1 MEREKTNAREGG
13 EEMPQEKQSKPGQA
27 AQGPARPPRMVY
39 APTEREAEDGLP
51 MIVFDLD
58 GTISDSYQLS
68 IQACRQVFGRM
79 GLPAL
84 PLDVIESFNGLSADE
99 VCRAMG
105 IGPERRSE
113 FEAFWAEAEDE
124 AVRRFARPFFGAME
138 TLRALEGDAS
148 LCLLTN
154 GSASYMSQTLQKF
167 GMAHLFVRK
176 AAFARGM
183 TKADWICRWQKELC
197 ACRSLSVG
205 DRETDVRAAHAAG
218 ALALGVT
225 YGTGGVGELMEADA
239 LAGDMAEVLTLSRR
253 FCREGVL
260 HGTADES

>member
-167 GMAHLFVRK
+167 GMAHSSS
-176 AAFARGM
+176 ARP
-183 TKADWICRWQKELC
+183 RL
-197 ACRSLSVG
+197 R
-205 DRETDVRAAHAAG
+205 
-218 ALALGVT
+218 GV
-225 YGTGGVGELMEADA
+225 
-239 LAGDMAEVLTLSRR
+239 
-253 FCREGVL
+253 
-260 HGTADES
+260 

>member
-1 MEREKTNAREGG
+1 
-13 EEMPQEKQSKPGQA
+13 
-27 AQGPARPPRMVY
+27 
-39 APTEREAEDGLP
+39 

-105 IGPERRSE
+105 SARNGGRSSRRFGQKRRMRRSG
-113 FEAFWAEAEDE
+113 
-124 AVRRFARPFFGAME
+124 RFARPFFGAME

-148 LCLLTN
+148 HCLLTN

-176 AAFARGM
+176 AGVCAGYDEGGTGSAAGKRNFAR
-183 TKADWICRWQKELC
+183 
-197 ACRSLSVG
+197 
-205 DRETDVRAAHAAG
+205 TDP
-218 ALALGVT
+218 
-225 YGTGGVGELMEADA
+225 
-239 LAGDMAEVLTLSRR
+239 
-253 FCREGVL
+253 
-260 HGTADES
+260 

>member
-1 MEREKTNAREGG
+1 MREGG
-13 EEMPQEKQSKPGQA
+13 KEMPQEQSKPAQA
-27 AQGPARPPRMVY
+27 AQGTDKTPRMVY
-39 APTEREAEDGLP
+39 APAEREEEYGLP

-58 GTISDSYQLS
+58 GTVSDSYHLS
-68 IQACRQVFGRM
+68 IEAYRQVFGRM

-84 PLDVIESFNGLSADE
+84 PLGVIESLNGPTADE
-99 VCRAMG
+99 VCRTVG
-105 IGPERRSE
+105 IGPERRAE
-113 FEAFWAEAEDE
+113 FESLLAEAEE
-124 AVRRFARPFFGAME
+124 AMIHRFAKPFFGAME
-138 TLRALEGDAS
+138 TLRALEGEAS

-167 GMAHLFVRK
+167 GMAQLFVRK
-176 AAFARGM
+176 AAFVRGM
-183 TKADWICRWQKELC
+183 TKADWIRRWQKELC
-197 ACRSLSVG
+197 ARRSLMIG

-260 HGTADES
+260 HSASDES